1 MNITERISVVNNLQT
16 ISSEV
21 VSSVFSLF
29 KTGMS
34 EYEIAKLIRNA
45 FAKRGVYDFWYDV
58 PLIVLIGTER
68 FLKAANADYAIKSPS
83 QEYTLQDGSTIYIDV
98 HPQDASTSLWGDWNT
113 MAVFHPRT
121 NIDDEQVAFLEQ
133 MRQIHREGIEKL
145 KPTMTGADVANYF
158 VEVYQKNGITP
169 LVATNSDVG
178 HTIHDGLKVG
188 VKRLMLNMENSSLIG
203 GYIYAIEP
211 AGFRQKKFGD
221 GILVGR
227 FEECIYIPKEGNAVL
242 LGSKNLL
249 PLVV

>member
-1 MNITERISVVNNLQT
+1 MNITERIGVINNLQI
-16 ISSEV
+16 ISSDV
-21 VSSVFSLF
+21 VSSIFNLF
-29 KTGMS
+29 KVGMN
-34 EYEIAKLIRNA
+34 EYEITKLIRDA

-58 PLIVLIGTER
+58 PIIVLIGAER
-68 FLKAANADYAIKSPS
+68 FLNGANADYATKSPS
-83 QEYTLQDGSTIYIDV
+83 QEYILQDGSTIYIDV

-121 NIDDEQVAFLEQ
+121 GIDDEQVAFLEQ
-133 MRQIHREGIEKL
+133 MRQIHREGAEKL

-158 VEVYQKNGITP
+158 VEAYQKNGITP
-169 LVATNSDVG
+169 FMATNSDVG
-178 HTIHDGLKVG
+178 HTIHEGLKVNA
-188 VKRLMLNMENSSLIG
+188 KRLMLNMENSSLIG

-211 AGFRQKKFGD
+211 AGFRQKKSGD

-242 LGSKNLL
+242 LGSQNLL